1 MIRRLAVVGLGLLGG
16 SAAMAARTRGLA
28 REIVAIGRR
37 AERMAPAVTAGV
49 VDHATVDL
57 AAGVRGAD
65 LILLATPV
73 ATLETLLTE
82 VWRVADADAV
92 LTDVGSTKSAIVAT
106 AERLAGSRALAFVGG
121 HPIAGSEQ
129 SGYESARPD
138 LFAGATVILTP
149 TDRTDPPAV
158 KRVSEF
164 WEAIGSR
171 VVTLDPEE
179 HDRVVA
185 LVSHL
190 PHLVAFAL
198 VEAAARVD
206 PAALGLAGQGF
217 TDTTR
222 IAASD
227 PQVWQEIFLS
237 NRAALSESLTAF
249 RLALEELERHIADR
263 DVTGLEATLSRIR
276 AIRQALR

>member
-82 VWRVADADAV
+82 AWRVADADAV

>member
-16 SAAMAARTRGLA
+16 SAAMAARLHGLA

-37 AERMAPAVTAGV
+37 PERMAPAVSAGIVDCATA
-49 VDHATVDL
+49 DL
-57 AAGVRGAD
+57 AEGVRGAD
-65 LILLATPV
+65 FVLLSTPV
-73 ATLETLLTE
+73 ATLEALLAE

-92 LTDVGSTKSAIVAT
+92 LTDVGSTKGAIVAA

-138 LFAGATVILTP
+138 LFSGATVILTP
-149 TDRTDPPAV
+149 TDRTDPHAA

-164 WEAIGSR
+164 WGAVGSR
-171 VVTLDPEE
+171 VVTLDPDL

-190 PHLVAFAL
+190 PHLVTFAL
-198 VEAAARVD
+198 VDAVVRVD
-206 PAALGLAGQGF
+206 PAALGFAGQGF

-227 PQVWQEIFLS
+227 PKVWQEIFLT
-237 NRAALSESLTAF
+237 NRTALAEALAVF
-249 RLALEELERHIADR
+249 RSALEELERRITTR
-263 DVTGLEATLSRIR
+263 DTSGLEAALSRIR